1 MKRSVREAVATLLFV
16 AMMTCYAGF
25 LVGWSMPF
33 IHDTLATAASA
44 FILWVAVFLL
54 TDGHDITTPG
64 RATELLLFAASITL
78 GGAAVLA
85 ADMRTGPAPVLLAA
99 FVVTAVVTWT
109 VRLLYDSGRPRHG
122 RLAAR

>member
-1 MKRSVREAVATLLFV
+1 MGIGSVLLFFAAPATV
-16 AMMTCYAGF
+16 QLIAPGF
-25 LVGWSMPF
+25 DEPTKALYLDLFRIM
-33 IHDTLATAASA
+33 
-44 FILWVAVFLL
+44 LL
-54 TDGHDITTPG
+54 TPI
-64 RATELLLFAASITL
+64 LFAASITL